1 MPNNINSIMNK
12 KGFGKKG
19 SIELSMTTI
28 IVIII
33 GITLLSLGLIWVRGT
48 FSKVTD
54 LSEGAFEKAEGA
66 ISDIF
71 EEVDKPVYVSPPSLS
86 LEQET
91 SEIAQF
97 IITNFEQEPIKVS
110 AFVKSSDP
118 TLECLFADTLQTQSK
133 EYSLNSGKQVKIKLI
148 VEEKGGALGTKVCN
162 LEVPSMKES
171 NTESLIIEV
180 VKKQGL
186 FN

>member
-1 MPNNINSIMNK
+1 MPDNVNSIMRKKSFSK
-12 KGFGKKG
+12 KGA
-19 SIELSMTTI
+19 IELSMTTI
-28 IVIII
+28 IVIIM
-33 GITLLSLGLIWVRGT
+33 GITLLSLGLIWIRGT
-48 FSKVTD
+48 FSEITG
-54 LSEGAFEKAEGA
+54 LSKGAFEKAEGS

-71 EEVDKPVYVSPPSLS
+71 EEVDKPVYVSPPSLT

-91 SEIAQF
+91 SEIANF
-97 IITNFEQEPIKVS
+97 IITNFEQEQVKVT

-118 TLECLFADTLQTQSK
+118 TLECLFADTLQVQSK
-133 EYSLNSGKQVKIKLI
+133 EYLLNSGKQVKVKLI
-148 VEEKGGALGTKVCN
+148 AQEKGGNLGTKVCN
-162 LEVPSMKES
+162 IEVPALKES